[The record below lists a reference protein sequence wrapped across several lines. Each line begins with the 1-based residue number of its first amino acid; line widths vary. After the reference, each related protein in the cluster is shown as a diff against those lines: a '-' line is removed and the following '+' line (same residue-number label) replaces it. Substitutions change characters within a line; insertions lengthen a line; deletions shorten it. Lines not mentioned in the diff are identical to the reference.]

1 MSEELNQRDLIHNP
15 EKIGDYDFRNIGS
28 TTLAQLKTAKI
39 ISSKNYKDFEKR
51 KPDAIIS
58 IPNVVNSKIKITI
71 AVVENKD
78 VSKFKTIKQKQDA
91 IQQGLEVAKILE
103 AKILIVTDTTE
114 TLWINALNGE
124 EILDEKGRVIKEKF
138 DKNNP
143 DLAIVVQK
151 IYESIDKNNSQIREP
166 RLKDPTKLAKSIWQD
181 LWMAAGATPENCLY
195 SFVELFIFKYL
206 SDLGIIKE
214 RLNYNTLMKMFDTET
229 DDEVLEFYAEN
240 VRKYIKNELFP
251 IDLSPNS
258 DKTTIINGTI
268 FVSKDEKAVSGYG
281 TVFKKILKKFG
292 DEKEGGGE
300 LKNIDRD
307 FKSKLFETFLKESIS
322 KKNWGQY
329 FTPLRVVRAIAK
341 MAQSEIKPDIT
352 ICDPACGVGKFLLE
366 PLLVNNDID
375 DFFKV
380 ENGTLVPNIKLIGID
395 KGFDKEE
402 QKTIILAKANMLIYL
417 SDLILRNGGI
427 TKQFSDLFNN
437 SFKLVTTNI
446 LGTLRF
452 NDYENQIDLI
462 LTNPPYVTTGSSN
475 LKDEIAKLPELQ
487 KFYKVN
493 GIGVEGLFMEW
504 IIRSLKPGGKAF
516 IVVPDGIFNRQNDKN
531 LRQFILDECIID
543 GIISLPLNTFFTTN
557 KKTYILAITKKR
569 NKADKQVS
577 PVFTYLVS
585 EIGESRD
592 MYRFNIEQDN
602 LQEAVEYFNAFKG
615 NRDGFHKF
623 NNSPRCKLFGI
634 DFFQKNIN
642 TISSWIV
649 DKWWSEEERIS
660 LGIIEKKEKVNLF
673 DFAVF
678 VEDIS
683 NTMKGF
689 EEELKELSQKKK
701 DNVKYQNFKLKD
713 IFTIERGKSKYTKS
727 YGNNHK
733 GKYPVYS
740 ASNNAPLTFIDAYD
754 YDGEYLTWATN
765 GFAGYIKIIKGKFS
779 FNSDRG
785 LLIPKIQGLN
795 LEYMKGKLQP
805 VFRELAKGRKGEKGE
820 DEFTKVYP
828 SMIENII
835 IPLPILENGELDIE
849 QQDIIEEKIVGTEE
863 IKSKISSYQKQIDEL
878 SVEIDEDDE
887 YKKASIIQIFDLGRG
902 NSKFTQTYIDQN
914 KGEYVVYSAN
924 TKQNGV
930 FGYIDTFDY
939 DIECLQMTT
948 NGNAGTLFYREKHK
962 FSINGD
968 ARILIKKDD
977 NLDYH
982 YLLYALQ
989 REFAVYHFNW
999 ENKPTI
1005 EKIKPIEIP
1014 IPINSKG
1021 EFDLEKQKEIAE
1033 KYRKVEEI
1041 KKAISAEL
1049 EKVSKV
1055 EVYYE

>member
-1 MSEELNQRDLIHNP
+1 MSEELNQRDLINNP

-28 TTLAQLKTAKI
+28 TTLSQLKTAKI
-39 ISSKNYKDFEKR
+39 ISSKSYKDFEKR

-58 IPNVVNSKIKITI
+58 IPNVVKSKIKTTI

-78 VSKFKTIKQKQDA
+78 VSKFKTPKQKQEA
-91 IQQGLEVAKILE
+91 IHQGLEVAEVLE
-103 AKILIVTDTTE
+103 AKILIVTDTIE

-124 EILDEKGRVIKEKF
+124 EILDEKGRVVKEKF

-143 DLAIVVQK
+143 DLAILIQK

-292 DEKEGGGE
+292 DEREGGGE

-329 FTPLRVVRAIAK
+329 FTPLKVVRAIAK
-341 MAQSEIKPDIT
+341 MAQSEIKPNIT
-352 ICDPACGVGKFLLE
+352 LCDPACGVGKFLLE
-366 PLLVNNDID
+366 PLLVNNEID

-417 SDLILRNGGI
+417 SDLIRRNGGI
-427 TKQFSDLFNN
+427 TKQFSDLFND

-475 LKDEIAKLPELQ
+475 LKDEIAKIPELQ

-543 GIISLPLNTFFTTN
+543 GIISLPVKTFFTTP
-557 KKTYILAITKKR
+557 KKTYILAITKKK
-569 NKADKQVS
+569 NKEDKQTD

-592 MYRFNIEQDN
+592 NYRFDIEQDDLSN
-602 LQEAVEYFNAFKG
+602 AVSLFNFFKG
-615 NRDGFHKF
+615 NKTGFGTINTDK
-623 NNSPRCKLFGI
+623 RCKIQPISVFLSENSWDI
-634 DFFQKNIN
+634 DKL
-642 TISSWIV
+642 
-649 DKWWSEEERIS
+649 WSREE
-660 LGIIEKKEKVNLF
+660 
-673 DFAVF
+673 
-678 VEDIS
+678 
-683 NTMKGF
+683 
-689 EEELKELSQKKK
+689 
-701 DNVKYQNFKLKD
+701 
-713 IFTIERGKSKYTKS
+713 
-727 YGNNHK
+727 
-733 GKYPVYS
+733 
-740 ASNNAPLTFIDAYD
+740 
-754 YDGEYLTWATN
+754 
-765 GFAGYIKIIKGKFS
+765 KIA
-779 FNSDRG
+779 
-785 LLIPKIQGLN
+785 LN
-795 LEYMKGKLQP
+795 
-805 VFRELAKGRKGEKGE
+805 
-820 DEFTKVYP
+820 
-828 SMIENII
+828 
-835 IPLPILENGELDIE
+835 
-849 QQDIIEEKIVGTEE
+849 IIEEDKSIKFDDFPYFLEDIANNVIGLKEELLAIDSNKSNNDIKKIQLGDKLFFD
-863 IKSKISSYQKQIDEL
+863 IKS
-878 SVEIDEDDE
+878 
-887 YKKASIIQIFDLGRG
+887 G
-902 NSKFTQTYIDQN
+902 NSKLTQNYLNQN
-914 KGEYVVYSAN
+914 KGEYIVYSAN

-939 DIECLQMTT
+939 DVECIQLTT
-948 NGNAGTLFYREKHK
+948 NGVYAGTLFYREKHK

-982 YLLYALQ
+982 YLLYALKK
-989 REFAVYHFNW
+989 EFAFHHFNW

-1021 EFDLEKQKEIAE
+1021 EFDLDKQKEIAE

-1049 EKVSKV
+1049 EKISKI
-1055 EVYYE
+1055 EMDYE

>member
-1 MSEELNQRDLIHNP
+1 MSEELNQRDLINNP

-28 TTLAQLKTAKI
+28 TTLSQLKTAKI
-39 ISSKNYKDFEKR
+39 ISSKSYKDFEKR

-58 IPNVVNSKIKITI
+58 IPNVVKSKIKTTI

-78 VSKFKTIKQKQDA
+78 VSKFKTPKQKQEA
-91 IQQGLEVAKILE
+91 IQQGLEVAEVLE
-103 AKILIVTDTTE
+103 AKILIVTDTIE

-124 EILDEKGRVIKEKF
+124 EILDEKGRVVKEKF

-143 DLAIVVQK
+143 DLAILIQK

-292 DEKEGGGE
+292 DEREGGGE

-329 FTPLRVVRAIAK
+329 FTPLKVVRAIAK
-341 MAQSEIKPDIT
+341 MAQSEIKPNIT
-352 ICDPACGVGKFLLE
+352 LCDPACGVGKFLLE
-366 PLLVNNDID
+366 PLLVNNEID

-417 SDLILRNGGI
+417 SDLIRRNGGI
-427 TKQFSDLFNN
+427 TKQFSDLFND

-475 LKDEIAKLPELQ
+475 LKDEIAKIPELQ

-543 GIISLPLNTFFTTN
+543 GIISLPVKTFFTTP
-557 KKTYILAITKKR
+557 KKTYILAITKKK
-569 NKADKQVS
+569 NKADKQTD

-592 MYRFNIEQDN
+592 NYRFDIEQDDLSN
-602 LQEAVEYFNAFKG
+602 AVSLFNFFKG
-615 NRDGFHKF
+615 NKTGFGTINTDK
-623 NNSPRCKLFGI
+623 RCKIQSFSVFLSENSWDI
-634 DFFQKNIN
+634 DKL
-642 TISSWIV
+642 
-649 DKWWSEEERIS
+649 WSR
-660 LGIIEKKEKVNLF
+660 
-673 DFAVF
+673 
-678 VEDIS
+678 
-683 NTMKGF
+683 
-689 EEELKELSQKKK
+689 
-701 DNVKYQNFKLKD
+701 
-713 IFTIERGKSKYTKS
+713 
-727 YGNNHK
+727 
-733 GKYPVYS
+733 
-740 ASNNAPLTFIDAYD
+740 
-754 YDGEYLTWATN
+754 
-765 GFAGYIKIIKGKFS
+765 
-779 FNSDRG
+779 
-785 LLIPKIQGLN
+785 
-795 LEYMKGKLQP
+795 
-805 VFRELAKGRKGEKGE
+805 
-820 DEFTKVYP
+820 
-828 SMIENII
+828 
-835 IPLPILENGELDIE
+835 
-849 QQDIIEEKIVGTEE
+849 EEKIALNIIGEDKSIRFDDFPYFLEDIANNVIGLKEE
-863 IKSKISSYQKQIDEL
+863 LLAIDSNKSDSDVKKIQLGDKKFFDIKS
-878 SVEIDEDDE
+878 
-887 YKKASIIQIFDLGRG
+887 G
-902 NSKFTQTYIDQN
+902 NSKLTQNYLNQN
-914 KGEYVVYSAN
+914 KGEYIVYSAN

-939 DIECLQMTT
+939 DVECIQLTT
-948 NGNAGTLFYREKHK
+948 NGVYAGTLFYREKHK

-982 YLLYALQ
+982 YLLYALKK
-989 REFAVYHFNW
+989 EFAFHHFNW

-1021 EFDLEKQKEIAE
+1021 EFDLDKQKEIAE

-1049 EKVSKV
+1049 EKISKI
-1055 EVYYE
+1055 EMDYE